1 MHFERVYFKRMNPDA
16 RRIAYIDNVRTALII
31 LVLVHHV
38 GQAYGPTGGWWA
50 YQEPERARILGIFF
64 TVNRSFFMSLFFF
77 LSGYF
82 MPGAYDKKGP
92 VKFIVDRFKR
102 FGIPLLVFFL
112 AIIPMMHYCYFLNF
126 RHYGYI
132 GFFEYYKNFWFG
144 LGIKPADWSGPAWPE
159 LNFAQLWFVEHLLI
173 YACFYALWR
182 LIRKGPT
189 GREMNAPLPKAWQI
203 VAFSLIIMIITALV
217 RIPYPID
224 KWIGL
229 LGFIQ
234 VAFADV
240 PRDLGWFILG
250 VIAYRKN
257 WLDRFPAK
265 SGYIW
270 LGTGISLSLLYSIL
284 AWFKLFPYEIYVLWE
299 TFLCTGLCIGFCILF
314 REKLNCSNRLTVE
327 MVLCTYGVYLFHVP
341 ILVFF
346 QYMFANI
353 QAGPLVKF
361 GCVSIL
367 AIVVTF
373 SFTAILRRLPLAREI
388 I

>member
-1 MHFERVYFKRMNPDA
+1 MKPGA
-16 RRIAYIDNVRTALII
+16 GRIAYIDNVRTALII
-31 LVLVHHV
+31 LVLFHHV

-92 VKFIVDRFKR
+92 IKFLADRFKR
-102 FGIPLLVFFL
+102 FGIPLLVFLL
-112 AIIPMMHYCYFLNF
+112 AIIPMIHYCYFLNF
-126 RHYGYI
+126 RPYGYI
-132 GFFEYYKNFWFG
+132 GFFEYYKNFWLG

-159 LNFAQLWFVEHLLI
+159 LNFSQLWFIEHLLI
-173 YACFYALWR
+173 FAGFYTAWR
-182 LIRKGPT
+182 LIRKGQP
-189 GREMNAPLPKAWQI
+189 GREMDAPLPKGWQI
-203 VAFSLIIMIITALV
+203 VVFSLIIMIITAVV

-240 PRDLGWFILG
+240 PRDLGWFIMG
-250 VIAYRKN
+250 VLAYRKN
-257 WLDRFPAK
+257 WIARFPAK

-270 LGTGISLSLLYSIL
+270 LGTGIGLSILYSIL
-284 AWFKLFPYEIYVLWE
+284 AWFKLFPYEIFVLWE
-299 TFLCTGLCIGFCILF
+299 TFLCTGFCIGFCILF
-314 REKLNCSNRLTVE
+314 REKVSCSNRLTVE
-327 MVLCTYGVYLFHVP
+327 MGLCTYGVYLFHVP
-341 ILVFF
+341 VLICF
-346 QYMFANI
+346 QYLFAYV

-361 GCVSIL
+361 GLV
-367 AIVVTF
+367 AIIATVASFV
-373 SFTAILRRLPLAREI
+373 FTAILRRLPLAREI